1 MEDVTNTSA
10 NDNTQ
15 GTEVVEQQ
23 KEVQQETQ
31 SADTLLGGKAE
42 TQPQEEAEP
51 IAYDLK
57 KLFPLWMTLSS
68 ARKRAISS

>member
-42 TQPQEEAEP
+42 TQSQEEAEP
-51 IAYDLK
+51 IAYD
-57 KLFPLWMTLSS
+57 F
-68 ARKRAISS
+68 

>member
-42 TQPQEEAEP
+42 LNHRKKLNQLLMT
-51 IAYDLK
+51 LK
-57 KLFPLWMTLSS
+57 KLFPLWMTLVQPG
-68 ARKRAISS
+68 RER